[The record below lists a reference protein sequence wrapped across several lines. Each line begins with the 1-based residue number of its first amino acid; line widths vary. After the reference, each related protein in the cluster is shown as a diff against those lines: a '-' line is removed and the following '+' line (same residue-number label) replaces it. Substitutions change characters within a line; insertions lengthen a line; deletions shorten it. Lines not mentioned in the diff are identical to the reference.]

1 MNFVCMGSLCV
12 CFFMNFL
19 WIFMTFLRILYIVL
33 RISWRTRAEFICV
46 YISYFGPFSKC
57 ISSGCFCFLG
67 FYLVF
72 IYFLF
77 LFLFL
82 FLFCY
87 FCGGI
92 FTCISLSRG
101 ELDDGQW
108 REVFWNGLELNCFIF
123 WIFDIWRVYNV
134 YIIIVIIVFCGSL
147 TGHRSLLIDSYI
159 IWCLM

>member
-1 MNFVCMGSLCV
+1 MGSLCV

-19 WIFMTFLRILYIVL
+19 WIFMSFLRILYIFL
-33 RISWRTRAEFICV
+33 RISWRTLVEFICV
-46 YISYFGPFSKC
+46 YMYIFC
-57 ISSGCFCFLG
+57 ISAPFPGAYHLVVFVFW
-67 FYLVF
+67 VF

-77 LFLFL
+77 FIFVLLFLGWDFYM
-82 FLFCY
+82 Y
-87 FCGGI
+87 FIIKEWTGWWSVEGGVW
-92 FTCISLSRG
+92 S
-101 ELDDGQW
+101 
-108 REVFWNGLELNCFIF
+108 GLELNCFVF